1 MSGVADLA
9 IGVCGAALL
18 GGAVA
23 WRMSTRRGAR
33 ATLRSAL
40 TSPNPASRI
49 AALNIVA
56 SEGVASYVDL
66 LRQRAAVESDPE
78 VRRTLAEVIARSQWE
93 PVDDQA
99 LVELRLWAHRL
110 LNSAGPPPGTRPTGS
125 LAGEARPGGAV
136 LVAGAPSPF
145 GEEPL
150 EVEAD
155 LAPSPDAKEESA
167 SVTGR
172 CERLEPDW
180 SVRVL
185 RDPDPAVVLVTGA
198 GGPAGTGVVRWLR
211 AAGHHVVAADADPMG
226 VGLRLADE
234 SAVIRRHDDPD
245 YVRSV
250 CEAARTTRAS
260 VLVPTVAE
268 ELLPLAAG
276 RDLLEGAGLSFFLPE
291 PDAVLD
297 CVDKWRF
304 AKVAQ
309 AAGVSVPATNIG
321 SADGVPGPWV
331 VKPRRGRGSRHV
343 VFADDET
350 GLRYALS
357 EVPEPIVQTRVDGR
371 EFTADLLIAPSG
383 DLAGVVP
390 RWRLETRGGISS
402 KGRTFL
408 DPGLILDVAH
418 LMEAIGLRGPANVQ
432 GFVGEDGAARF
443 IEVNPRFSG
452 GLPLS
457 LAAGADLVGEYVR
470 AARGQS
476 VRPERCSFRP
486 GVVMLRFFED
496 VFEG

>member
-1 MSGVADLA
+1 MNGAIELA
-9 IGVCGAALL
+9 LAVLGAGLV
-18 GGAVA
+18 GGALA
-23 WRMSTRRGAR
+23 WRVTTRRAAR
-33 ATLRSAL
+33 ATLKSAL
-40 TSPNPASRI
+40 TSANAASRM

-56 SEGVASYVDL
+56 SEGVTAYADL
-66 LRQRAAVESDPE
+66 LRQRAAVESNPE

-93 PVDDQA
+93 PADDQA

-110 LNSAGPPPGTRPTGS
+110 LNDPDVLSSSQAAPGP
-125 LAGEARPGGAV
+125 
-136 LVAGAPSPF
+136 AGAAPAAAALAARDLAAPRQ
-145 GEEPL
+145 L
-150 EVEAD
+150 EAE
-155 LAPSPDAKEESA
+155 LAPSSA
-167 SVTGR
+167 LWETARDRFVPEWPSR
-172 CERLEPDW
+172 AA
-180 SVRVL
+180 
-185 RDPDPAVVLVTGA
+185 RDPDPTVVLVTGA

-211 AAGHHVVAADADPMG
+211 AAGHRVVAADADPMG

-234 SAVIRRHDDPD
+234 SAVIRRFEDSE

-250 CEAARTTRAS
+250 CEAARATGAR
-260 VLVPTVAE
+260 VLVPTIAE
-268 ELLPLAAG
+268 ELLALAAG
-276 RDLLEGAGLSFFLPE
+276 RDLLEEAGLAFFLPE

-331 VKPRRGRGSRHV
+331 VKPRHGRGSRDV
-343 VFADDET
+343 VLADDET

-357 EVPEPIVQTRVDGR
+357 RVPEPVVQTRVEGR
-371 EFTADLLIAPSG
+371 EFTADLLVAPSG
-383 DLAGVVP
+383 ELAGVVP

-402 KGRTFL
+402 RGRTFL

-418 LMEAIGLRGPANVQ
+418 LMDALGLRGPANVQ
-432 GFVGEDGAARF
+432 GFVGDDGTARF

-457 LAAGADLVGEYVR
+457 LAAGADLVGEFLR
-470 AARGQS
+470 AARGQP

>member
-1 MSGVADLA
+1 MSGAADLA
-9 IGVCGAALL
+9 AAVCGAALL

-23 WRMSTRRGAR
+23 WRTTARRGAR
-33 ATLRSAL
+33 ATLRSAIS
-40 TSPNPASRI
+40 SPNPASRI

-56 SEGVASYVDL
+56 SEGVASYVEL
-66 LRQRAAVESDPE
+66 LRQRAAVEADPG
-78 VRRTLAEVIARSQWE
+78 VRRALAEVIARSQWE
-93 PVDDQA
+93 PADDQA

-110 LNSAGPPPGTRPTGS
+110 LNGPGAQGAEEAATRGAAALPGA
-125 LAGEARPGGAV
+125 LALDVRAD
-136 LVAGAPSPF
+136 VAKPSS
-145 GEEPL
+145 
-150 EVEAD
+150 EAD
-155 LAPSPDAKEESA
+155 DPP
-167 SVTGR
+167 VGGR
-172 CERLEPDW
+172 RVRAEPDW
-180 SVRVL
+180 TARVL
-185 RDPDPAVVLVTGA
+185 VDPDPTVVLVTGA

-211 AAGHHVVAADADPMG
+211 AAGHHVVAADADPTA
-226 VGLRLADE
+226 VGTRLGDE
-234 SAVIRRHDDPD
+234 AAVIRRHDDPD
-245 YVRSV
+245 FVRSV
-250 CEAARTTRAS
+250 CEAARRSAAR

-276 RDLLEGAGLSFFLPE
+276 RDLLEGAGLAFFLPE

-297 CVDKWRF
+297 CTDKWRF

-331 VKPRRGRGSRHV
+331 VKPRRGRGSRDV

-350 GLRYALS
+350 GLRYALAN
-357 EVPEPIVQTRVDGR
+357 VPEPIVQTRVEGR
-371 EFTADLLIAPSG
+371 EFTADLLVGPKG

-418 LMEAIGLRGPANVQ
+418 LMDAIGLRGPANVQ
-432 GFVGEDGAARF
+432 GFVGDDGAARF

-457 LAAGADLVGEYVR
+457 LAAGSDLVGEYLR
-470 AARGQS
+470 AARGLA